1 MLTHHRNHDTRIF
14 LNILQMKHSITT
26 YPLRSILIPL
36 VLLVYLAVMVV
47 LGWPSYECG
56 ATSGLLYFGGTA
68 VTLTC
73 IVALHFHLR
82 RRIGRRHT

>member
-1 MLTHHRNHDTRIF
+1 MRVRIIQIYSIMMKSPNHTV
-14 LNILQMKHSITT
+14 

-36 VLLVYLAVMVV
+36 ALLVYLAVMVV

-68 VTLTC
+68 VTLAC

-82 RRIGRRHT
+82 RRIGRRHS

>member
-1 MLTHHRNHDTRIF
+1 MPFSVKHTLTFFKNPK
-14 LNILQMKHSITT
+14 MKNSANTT
-26 YPLRSILIPL
+26 YPLRSILIPF

>member
-1 MLTHHRNHDTRIF
+1 
-14 LNILQMKHSITT
+14 MKNSANTT

-73 IVALHFHLR
+73 IVALHFPFEAAHRAQAQLNLSSSPQLF
-82 RRIGRRHT
+82 I